1 MHRQTKERKMQ
12 MNSQWKCIFEPIN
25 HLNVSSSSGHF
36 FFFLLSLTFFSS
48 AFISIS
54 SPFSFHFITS
64 FPSFLHLPHYLFE
77 AWLDHI
83 IYIRLLRIISISS
96 IFLSKSLF
104 SLSKLFRFGS
114 IHTTA
119 TSFLT
124 LSLPF
129 ILCLRRHGSLHLMH
143 DPLLHSTS
151 VRPSHTMI
159 WTWFFASID
168 FLL

>member
-25 HLNVSSSSGHF
+25 HFNVSSSSGHF

-54 SPFSFHFITS
+54 TPFFLHLMTS
-64 FPSFLHLPHYLFE
+64 FPLFLNLSHYLFE

-83 IYIRLLRIISISS
+83 YIRLLRLISISS

-124 LSLPF
+124 LSP
-129 ILCLRRHGSLHLMH
+129 
-143 DPLLHSTS
+143 LHSTS
-151 VRPSHTMI
+151 PTTVLCIWCMILYCILRPYVRHTP
-159 WTWFFASID
+159 WFELDS
-168 FLL
+168 LLPLNILL